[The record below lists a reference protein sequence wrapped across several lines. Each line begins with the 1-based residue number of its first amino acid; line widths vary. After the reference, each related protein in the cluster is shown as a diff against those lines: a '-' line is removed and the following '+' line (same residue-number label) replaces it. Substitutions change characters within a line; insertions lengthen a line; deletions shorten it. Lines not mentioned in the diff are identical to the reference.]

1 MHPESLWLLLAAL
14 AAIVILILLITA
26 LKLHP
31 FVSLLVVSIALGLV
45 VGMPASSVIHSFETG
60 VGNTLGHVAVVVTLG
75 TILGKMM
82 AESGGADR
90 IAMTLIGICGPQRLP
105 WAMLLIGL
113 IIGMPVFF
121 EVGFVL
127 LIPIAFTVAHRT
139 HTSLVLVTLPM
150 LAGLVVVHA
159 LVPPHPAAVAA
170 VTIYH
175 ADVGRTIGYA
185 LLVGVPAAIL
195 AGPLYARF
203 IAGRIVLSGHNEIAQ
218 QFLDRDVRTTM
229 PSFLLT
235 VSTIL
240 LPVVLML
247 SGGWADRVAR
257 PGTGANGVA
266 HLLGN
271 PDMALLIGVVVSFF
285 TLGVRQGISRSQMLR
300 MANDSLPPTA
310 GALLLIGAGGGF
322 GRILQD
328 SRISGAIVDVAEHAH
343 FSILLV
349 AWLMAALLRVA
360 TGSST
365 VATTTVAGI
374 VAPLA
379 LRTPGVRP
387 ELLVV
392 ATGAGSIILSHVNDG
407 GFWLIK
413 EYLDMNV
420 VQTFK
425 SWTASVTIIGVAG
438 LLFVLALSAFT

>member
-1 MHPESLWLLLAAL
+1 MNPHSLWLLSSAL
-14 AAIVILILLITA
+14 GAIVILVALITL

-31 FVSLLVVSIALGLV
+31 FVSLFVVSTSLGLL
-45 VGMPASSVIHSFETG
+45 VGMPATSVIHSFETG

-75 TILGKMM
+75 TIIGKMM

-90 IAMTLIGICGPQRLP
+90 VAMTLIGTFGPRRIPL
-105 WAMLLIGL
+105 AMFLIALLIGL
-113 IIGMPVFF
+113 PVFF

-127 LIPIAFTVAHRT
+127 LIPIAFTVAQRT
-139 HTSLVLVTLPM
+139 RTSLVLVTLPM

-159 LVPPHPAAVAA
+159 FIPPHPAAMAA
-170 VTIYH
+170 VALFH

-185 LLVGVPAAIL
+185 LLVGIPTSFL
-195 AGPLYARF
+195 AGPVYARW
-203 IAGRIVLSGHNEIAQ
+203 IAPRTILSGRNEIAQ
-218 QFLDRDVRTTM
+218 QFLDRDVRSAM
-229 PSFLLT
+229 PSFALT
-235 VSTIL
+235 VATIL

-247 SGGWADRVAR
+247 SGGWADRLA
-257 PGTGANGVA
+257 PSGTRFNQIL
-266 HLLGN
+266 HLVGN
-271 PDMALLIGVVVSFF
+271 PDMALLIGVLVSLI
-285 TLGVRQGISRSQMLR
+285 TLGAMQGIGRAQMLR
-300 MANDSLPPTA
+300 MASESLPPTA

-328 SRISGAIVDVAEHAH
+328 SSISGAIVDMADHAH
-343 FSILLV
+343 ISVLLM
-349 AWLMAALLRVA
+349 AWLLAALLRIA

-365 VATTTVAGI
+365 VAMITTAGI

-413 EYLDMNV
+413 EYLNMSV
-420 VQTFK
+420 AQTFK
-425 SWTASVTIIGVAG
+425 TWSVSVTIIAVTG
-438 LLFVLALSAFT
+438 LLFVLALSALN